1 LVKEGDRIERGQE
14 IGVSGATGR
23 ATGAHL
29 HLAVR
34 WRGEYLDPATLL
46 TLRLPETASADEPG
60 KQKN

>member
-1 LVKEGDRIERGQE
+1 MKEGDRIERGQE
-14 IGVSGATGR
+14 IGVSGASGR

-46 TLRLPETASADEPG
+46 TLHLPETTSENESG
-60 KQKN
+60 EQKN